1 MGKLIY
7 IYERLK
13 EPSSHTSILLLLSY
27 VHVSEAQFND
37 WMGIATLF
45 VGMAAVFTPEA
56 KPAQKIDG
64 FSK

>member
-13 EPSSHTSILLLLSY
+13 EPSSHSAILLLLSY
-27 VHVSEAQFND
+27 AHISEAQFND
-37 WMGIATLF
+37 WMGIATLL
-45 VGMAAVFTPEA
+45 VGTLAVFTPEA
-56 KPAQKIDG
+56 KPAQKIEG